1 MTRSTFM
8 DIAEQLRPFIEKEVT
23 QMRTPI
29 TVEHRLAITLWRLAT
44 NIEYRSLG
52 QQFGVGR
59 STVCSIVNETCRA
72 IETHLMP
79 KYIRFPEGQ
88 DLLDTVQQF
97 RTKCKFPQVAGVID
111 CCHVL
116 IKPPKDSPED
126 YFNQNQFYSVVLQAV
141 VDADGKFINTD
152 VGQPGSVHDARVFS
166 LSSLSRKLSSRT
178 LFNPNPTILVEGQEI
193 PLLILGDSPYPLL
206 PNLMKG
212 YSDLE
217 RLTNDQMQFNMKIS
231 SAHVV
236 VERTFSRLKG
246 RWQIFNKTSYNQL
259 DYIRPL
265 VNACCTLH
273 NICERNGD
281 PFQQAWLSGVNLRDF
296 GQHHHE
302 RPLEEASRIR
312 DALKEYL
319 KTQ

>member
-1 MTRSTFM
+1 MENTLLAQYLSEDHTEDTELEVLINIALTLIDIFNKRVARQESERRNRFRRYIHNRTEALLSMNMLLHIAVDGNLQRRCWSLPKNRNWWENVMLSEWSDVFWLKHFRMTRSTFM

-111 CCHVL
+111 CCHV
-116 IKPPKDSPED
+116 
-126 YFNQNQFYSVVLQAV
+126 
-141 VDADGKFINTD
+141 
-152 VGQPGSVHDARVFS
+152 
-166 LSSLSRKLSSRT
+166 
-178 LFNPNPTILVEGQEI
+178 
-193 PLLILGDSPYPLL
+193 
-206 PNLMKG
+206 
-212 YSDLE
+212 
-217 RLTNDQMQFNMKIS
+217 
-231 SAHVV
+231 
-236 VERTFSRLKG
+236 
-246 RWQIFNKTSYNQL
+246 
-259 DYIRPL
+259 
-265 VNACCTLH
+265 
-273 NICERNGD
+273 
-281 PFQQAWLSGVNLRDF
+281 
-296 GQHHHE
+296 
-302 RPLEEASRIR
+302 
-312 DALKEYL
+312 
-319 KTQ
+319 